1 MINLILQKVRSA
13 KISFLPVFSPETPA
27 ILSMTK
33 LSVLTGFV
41 VLLLSSLT
49 IFSQVPGPTPSNSRV
64 IVIGSTP
71 ARSPYATPTPVKL
84 VVTDTLPLATPTPA
98 PRPVPTPTPF
108 AQGNQAVPRDN
119 SAPSGYRS
127 LSFTQIKSKI
137 SEARRQMQSRP
148 MPTSMINT
156 FLITDF
162 VRVAFYDWKTHQI
175 DYIVLSK
182 TSFLSTKYDSTA
194 MSSNGKLI
202 TVHTIRANGV
212 NTPIVLR
219 DAAGQAHLP
228 LLVQYPVEKGGRY
241 TETAYYMSTHP
252 GLVTPEI
259 VNAGKLYVHNTIEIA
274 REKLRTRGVIIQ
286 PKIADMAERL
296 AVVEHTDPVRFRTEY
311 APNIYNDIYTLYALN
326 EGQTYRYSVSSAGA
340 GGMVQMI
347 PSTYRMVRSR
357 YFNVPLMPDF
367 VEGMRDHVNAAQAML
382 LYMQMTWNDLLAS
395 PTISEALMN
404 KTAKPEHLMA
414 AGYNSNP
421 AKLPG
426 LIKRAGP
433 GWTILIP
440 RETQIY
446 LQVIDSLE
454 RFVPMTPRTR

>member
-1 MINLILQKVRSA
+1 
-13 KISFLPVFSPETPA
+13 
-27 ILSMTK
+27 MTK
-33 LSVLTGFV
+33 LSVLAVFV
-41 VLLLSSLT
+41 IVFLSTLT
-49 IFSQVPGPTPSNSRV
+49 IFSQVLGPTPSNSRV
-64 IVIGSTP
+64 IVVGSSP
-71 ARSPYATPTPVKL
+71 PRSPYATPTPVKL
-84 VVTDTLPLATPTPA
+84 VITDKLPAQ
-98 PRPVPTPTPF
+98 VPTPTPVARPIP
-108 AQGNQAVPRDN
+108 AQTPYAPGNQAVPR
-119 SAPSGYRS
+119 STPAPSDYRS
-127 LSFTQIKSKI
+127 LSFAQVKSKI
-137 SEARRQMQSRP
+137 AEARRQMQSRP
-148 MPTSMINT
+148 MPTSMTNT

-202 TVHTIRANGV
+202 TVHTIRGNGV

-219 DAAGQAHLP
+219 DGTGQAHLP

-259 VNAGKLYVHNTIEIA
+259 VNAGKLYVRNTIDIA
-274 REKLRTRGVIIQ
+274 REKLRARGIFIQ
-286 PKIADMAERL
+286 PKLADMAERL
-296 AVVEHTDPVRFRTEY
+296 AIVEHTDPFRFRTEY

-367 VEGMRDHVNAAQAML
+367 VEGMRDHVNATQAML
-382 LYMQMTWNDLLAS
+382 LYMQMTWNDLIAS

-404 KTAKPEHLMA
+404 KTARPEHLMA

-426 LIKRAGP
+426 LIKRGGP
-433 GWTILIP
+433 AWTVLIP

-454 RFVPMTPRTR
+454 QFVPMTPRTR